1 MDKLSASIAEDVK
14 LIARYDEVELKT
26 EFGDG
31 FTPLPEEPQEGGV

>member
-14 LIARYDEVELKT
+14 LAARYDEVKLKA

-31 FTPLPEEPQEGGV
+31 FIPLPQEDGD